1 MQYLLLINT
10 WSVIFVLTY
19 LNFLSTFFS
28 AVSWSSIQILAV
40 RSKIP
45 LLLYSVRQK
54 LLAFSIAPPYD
65 FFNLTSSLSLINS
78 KLCLQVF
85 SALIRPRTCPLGQS
99 CSKVD
104 DLSKWICPNLF
115 LTAVLS
121 TNSSLSQ
128 YLEEKK
134 NLNLRSFTQFSRLN
148 VKVFLVANT
157 KNNVKCWQDF
167 LHCKPTK
174 QTQSSILCRLY

>member
-1 MQYLLLINT
+1 MQYLFLTNT
-10 WSVIFVLTY
+10 WSMILFLTY

-54 LLAFSIAPPYD
+54 LLAFSISPPYD

-134 NLNLRSFTQFSRLN
+134 SKPQVIYTVFQIKCESFFGS
-148 VKVFLVANT
+148 KY
-157 KNNVKCWQDF
+157 KK
-167 LHCKPTK
+167 
-174 QTQSSILCRLY
+174 